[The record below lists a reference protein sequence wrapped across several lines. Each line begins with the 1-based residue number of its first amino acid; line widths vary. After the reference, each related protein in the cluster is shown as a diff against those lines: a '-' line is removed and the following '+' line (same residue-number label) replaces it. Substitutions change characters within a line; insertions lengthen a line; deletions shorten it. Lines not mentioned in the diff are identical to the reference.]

1 MAERGCFVRA
11 VAMVAAVAAWMG
23 VPGRSQA
30 AEPKELLAAFLK
42 EPTKESYLRLF
53 EAVTSAPSYNPY
65 SRDLDEATDL
75 MSAKKHREAQEKLEK
90 AMPNLLLSP
99 RAHQFASIAAKGL
112 GDDKKAESERDTAAA
127 CLKGILLTGD
137 GSGERPYLVTRVSDE
152 YDLLRHLKKGKK
164 AQSLRQKDGK
174 SYDVMSCAD
183 GSEVW
188 FDITAMFGQLRKGF
202 EKK

>member
-1 MAERGCFVRA
+1 MRKLRLGAGVALMAIGA
-11 VAMVAAVAAWMG
+11 SLAI
-23 VPGRSQA
+23 PGQSEA
-30 AEPKELLAAFLK
+30 AEPKELFEAFLK
-42 EPTKESYLRLF
+42 EPTKESYLRVF
-53 EAVTSAPSYNPY
+53 EAVASAPSYNPY

-75 MSAKKHREAQEKLEK
+75 MKDKKHKEAQEKLEK

-112 GDDKKAESERDTAAA
+112 GDDKKAESERDAAAA

-137 GSGERPYLVTRVSDE
+137 GSADRPYLVTRVSDE

-164 AQSLRQKDGK
+164 AQSLRNKDGK
-174 SYDVMSCAD
+174 SYDVIDCAD
-183 GSEVW
+183 GSQVW
-188 FDITAMFGQLRKGF
+188 FDITVVFGRLMKGF